1 VTNGSW
7 QQSRF
12 STNQEGIQ
20 TENIILS
27 TEFWNGVDY
36 RLQASQ
42 PILIA
47 LRISDADE
55 TPAAPEIMAAMDKE
69 KATVKEAIKI
79 SQDYLQ
85 K

>member
-7 QQSRF
+7 QQSKF
-12 STNQEGIQ
+12 STNQGIQ

-36 RLQASQ
+36 CLQASQ
-42 PILIA
+42 PILID
-47 LRISDADE
+47 LRISDGDE
-55 TPAAPEIMAAMDKE
+55 TPAAPEIMAAMDKA

>member
-1 VTNGSW
+1 MTNGSW
-7 QQSRF
+7 QQSKF

-20 TENIILS
+20 TENIIRS

-36 RLQASQ
+36 CLQASQ

-55 TPAAPEIMAAMDKE
+55 TPTTPEIMAAMDKA